1 MILNL
6 NLQESLVTLRS
17 VSGLSNEAKSARDA
31 TYEIC
36 RVRSPLASFQL
47 KLTSCFNYK
56 KTNGSFF
63 IIQII
68 GLTKSIDSFALES
81 CTVVSSPFQYRQQS
95 NRTGRFFHLKKVNI
109 FCPLLPCK
117 RVIFMISFT
126 TTLFVGELFLY
137 EIYPTS

>member
-1 MILNL
+1 MVQVFYKQSCINCSFFSGILNL
-6 NLQESLVTLRS
+6 IT
-17 VSGLSNEAKSARDA
+17 GIACHPAKCKWI

-68 GLTKSIDSFALES
+68 GLAKSIDSFH
-81 CTVVSSPFQYRQQS
+81 CHGTKKQIG
-95 NRTGRFFHLKKVNI
+95 NRPVEEAKKMKCSGAPNGK
-109 FCPLLPCK
+109 F
-117 RVIFMISFT
+117 
-126 TTLFVGELFLY
+126 
-137 EIYPTS
+137 

>member
-6 NLQESLVTLRS
+6 KESLVTLRS

-36 RVRSPLASFQL
+36 RVRSPLGRSRL

-68 GLTKSIDSFALES
+68 GLAKSIHSLH
-81 CTVVSSPFQYRQQS
+81 CHGT
-95 NRTGRFFHLKKVNI
+95 KK
-109 FCPLLPCK
+109 
-117 RVIFMISFT
+117 
-126 TTLFVGELFLY
+126 
-137 EIYPTS
+137 